1 MNFLTADPKVT
12 QDFVTL
18 PLSTFHLIF
27 LQKALIQQHVLMS
40 SKEVPMFFYQR

>member
-18 PLSTFHLIF
+18 PLRTFHLIF
-27 LQKALIQQHVLMS
+27 LQKDNLPNFKIGKRL
-40 SKEVPMFFYQR
+40 E